1 MFSPGYFR
9 LWRRTLIL
17 SASGSEQRP
26 GFLRPQHSVGRTF
39 VSSRLWTITITIYF
53 IHPSGKLKLSP
64 FDRTTKNI
72 SQHVSI
78 ILSHETEGDLNF
90 CIRSTPLGEHF
101 VNSKLRTA
109 EGDFNFCVRSS
120 PLGEHVSVLGFEQ
133 RETPISAS
141 AVPDCGAQARAS
153 RTATIKINKKW
164 QHEGLN

>member
-1 MFSPGYFR
+1 MKVNGLGRQKLGQEQNSWHSGANNSCSHQATLGFR
-9 LWRRTLIL
+9 RRTLIL
-17 SASGSEQRP
+17 SASGSEQKP
-26 GFLRPQHSVGRTF
+26 EFLRPQYPVGRTF
-39 VSSRLWTITITIYF
+39 VSSRLW
-53 IHPSGKLKLSP
+53 
-64 FDRTTKNI
+64 
-72 SQHVSI
+72 
-78 ILSHETEGDLNF
+78 TEGDLNF

-109 EGDFNFCVRSS
+109 EGDFNFCVRSF